1 MGAFGIGQPV
11 RRKEDDR
18 FITGIG
24 RYQDDIALD
33 GALWAV
39 FVRSPHA
46 HAEIKRVDTR
56 AAQRSPG
63 VVAVLTASELK
74 AEKVNG
80 LPCIAGNW
88 IQLERAPGVPAFY
101 PHNPLLAEE
110 RVRHVGEAVV
120 MVIAETASQAR
131 DAADLVEIDYL
142 ELPAIAETA
151 TAASKG
157 TAQLFPEAPNN
168 TSFVWRH
175 GDQAKTD
182 AAFKAAARVVSVSLV
197 NNRIGAMPIEARG
210 AAGRFDPASG
220 RYTLITN
227 AQHVYDTRAVVCQ
240 ALGIDKSRVRVIAH
254 DLGGGF
260 GMKYVSYGEQALVL
274 AAAKRLGRAVCWMS
288 DRAESF
294 LSDIQ
299 SRDHAS
305 KAELALDRDGRF
317 LGLRVRT
324 FANLGAYASNL
335 GPVCPSI
342 LYTRMLACAYKVPAV
357 DAEVVGVF
365 TNTVFTDAY
374 RGAGQPEAIYLVERL
389 IDKAARETGIG
400 RDEIRKR
407 NFIATSEMP
416 YKTPVDVTY
425 ESGDFVLALS
435 ECQRLAGWSGFE
447 ARRAEAAKRGKKR
460 GLGLGMYVEATAGD
474 PMEAAELRFTTDGK
488 LTAWLGTK
496 SSGQGHE
503 TTYAQFL
510 NEMLGV
516 PFDKIEILE
525 GDSDEVPLGGGTG
538 GSRSI
543 YMAGLAIKDGV
554 EKVVEKGKALAAH
567 LLEVSQADIRF
578 EAGEFKIVGTDRR
591 IDVLSLAAKARDPK
605 ALPAGMTP
613 GLDAK
618 GRTDFTGTTFPNGCH
633 IAEVEIDP
641 DTGKVA
647 LAGYWAVNDF
657 GRVVNPLLLEAQVHG
672 GVAQGVG
679 QALMEE
685 VAYDPET
692 GQLLTGSF
700 MDYCMPRADDLPLF
714 AVKATDIP
722 CPSNPLGVKGCGEA
736 GAIAACAT
744 VINAIVDALAADGV
758 EHVDMPA
765 TPEKVWRAIHGSV
778 AR

>member
-11 RRKEDDR
+11 RRKEDQR
-18 FITGIG
+18 FITGRG
-24 RYQDDIALD
+24 NYQDDLALD
-33 GALWAV
+33 GALHAV

-46 HAEIKRVDTR
+46 HAELRRVDTR
-56 AAQRSPG
+56 AAARAPG
-63 VVAVLTASELK
+63 VFAVLTAAEMK

-88 IQLERAPGVPAFY
+88 IKLEREPGIPAFY

-110 RVRHVGEAVV
+110 RVRHVGEAVA
-120 MVIAETASQAR
+120 MVVAETLEAAR
-131 DAADLVEIDYL
+131 DAAEIVEVDYL
-142 ELPAIAETA
+142 PLPAIVGTAEAA
-151 TAASKG
+151 TNGA
-157 TAQLFPEAPNN
+157 AQLFPEAANN
-168 TSFVWRH
+168 ISFIWRH
-175 GDQAKTD
+175 GDKPKTD
-182 AAFKAAARVVSVSLV
+182 AAFARAARVVSVDLV

-220 RYTLITN
+220 RYTLISN
-227 AQHVYDTRAVVCQ
+227 AQHVYDTRAVTCQ
-240 ALGIDKSRVRVIAH
+240 ALGIDKSQLRVIAH

-260 GMKYVSYGEQALVL
+260 GMKYVSYSEQALMLV
-274 AAAKRLGRAVCWMS
+274 AAKRLGRTVRWMS
-288 DRAESF
+288 DRSEAF
-294 LSDIQ
+294 LADIQ

-305 KAELALDRDGRF
+305 HAELALDHDGHF
-317 LGLRVRT
+317 LGMRVRT
-324 FANLGAYASNL
+324 YANLGAYASNL

-342 LYTRMLACAYKVPAV
+342 LYTRMLACAYSVPAI
-357 DAEVVGVF
+357 DAEVAGVF

-389 IDKAARETGIG
+389 IDKAARESGIG

-407 NFIATSEMP
+407 NFIRTDQLP

-425 ESGDFVLALS
+425 ESGDFALALS
-435 ECQRLAGWSGFE
+435 ECQRLADWSGFE
-447 ARRAEAAKRGKKR
+447 ARRAAATKRGRRR

-474 PMEAAELRFTTDGK
+474 PMEAADIRFTADDR
-488 LTAWLGTK
+488 LQAWLGTK

-516 PFDKIEILE
+516 PFDKIDILE

-543 YMAGLAIKDGV
+543 YMAGLAIKDGAD
-554 EKVVEKGKALAAH
+554 KVIEKGKALAAH
-567 LLEVSQADIRF
+567 LLEVSVGDIRF
-578 EAGEFKIVGTDRR
+578 EEGEFRIVGTDRR
-591 IDVLSLAAKARDPK
+591 IDLMTLASSARDPA
-605 ALPAGMTP
+605 ALPPGMAP

-618 GRTDFTGTTFPNGCH
+618 GRTDFSGTTFPNGCH
-633 IAEVEIDP
+633 IAEVEVDP
-641 DTGKVA
+641 ETGKVA
-647 LAGYWAVNDF
+647 LVGYWAVNDF

-685 VAYDPET
+685 VAYDPTT

-700 MDYCMPRADDLPLF
+700 MDYCMPRADDLPNF
-714 AVKATDIP
+714 SVEATNIP

-744 VINAIVDALAADGV
+744 LINAIVDALASLGV

-765 TPEKVWRAIHGSV
+765 TPEKVWRAMH
-778 AR
+778 ARKAA